1 MLAKEYAI
9 EGPYGATRCLKEC
22 LSFVLFF
29 HSYIYRS
36 SWLKCTGPVGTDL
49 YLELGSKDH
58 VLMGMDYSLVQSLHY
73 RVVF

>member
-1 MLAKEYAI
+1 MLK
-9 EGPYGATRCLKEC
+9 GML
-22 LSFVLFF
+22 VLCAFF